1 MDFPGDSVVKNRLPV
16 QEMWVQPW
24 GREDPLEKE
33 MATHFSIL
41 SREILWTEEPGSR
54 LQPMQLQRVRHNLE
68 TKQKTTYIHKS
79 ESVCLT
85 PETHTTL

>member
-41 SREILWTEEPGSR
+41 DWEILWTEEPGSR

-68 TKQKTTYIHKS
+68 TKQQHIFTK
-79 ESVCLT
+79 LNQFA
-85 PETHTTL
+85 